1 MNFSHYNSVILETI
15 LTWFLDAKDI
25 SDFFDVFSWINW
37 LVFLWTTKTIIALVS
52 LLCSRSW
59 TSSIWISIKA
69 CSWVAALWSS
79 LRLTISIII
88 WLLSSRV
95 AIIIVSK
102 IRISS
107 SQFLRIPISWLTSF
121 FLGRNHF
128 IWIPVRSYLNW
139 RILSVDEP
147 AVFLFVIQQHAV
159 SYEQINAVGVSEG
172 QEDSDCFWVPVLN
185 YVLIKFHVTILA

>member
-1 MNFSHYNSVILETI
+1 MHFSHYDSVILETI

-37 LVFLWTTKTIIALVS
+37 LIFLCTALVS

-88 WLLSSRV
+88 RLLSSRV
-95 AIIIVSK
+95 ANIIHLILISK

-107 SQFLRIPISWLTSF
+107 SQFLRIPVSRLPSF

-128 IWIPVRSYLNW
+128 IWIPVRSYLNR

-147 AVFLFVIQQHAV
+147 AVFLLVIQQHAV
-159 SYEQINAVGVSEG
+159 SHEQINAVMVSEG
-172 QEDSDCFWVPVLN
+172 QENSDCFWIPVLN
-185 YVLIKFHVTILA
+185 YVLIKFHITILA